1 MDLNSKWYHKMLEIA
16 NKASKVPGLKA
27 LLKPI
32 YYPIKKRVEVAQRKK
47 FLENGVNVLQ
57 KFDKCL
63 TENNIEYT
71 LAFGTLLGSVREKG
85 FIKHDLDID
94 VCIWGSQYSEKIK
107 SVLNS
112 AGFELIHAFIVED
125 GSIGREE
132 TYKCDGVAVDIF
144 YLYDDG
150 GEYPYCCDFSTINK
164 CPTFIQSMK
173 KYGRIKA
180 RRIELPISEERVKT
194 PFESIELYIPANAHE
209 ILQFRY
215 GPDYMIPNPNW
226 EIGSYNRHIREWDE
240 KVAYY
245 YEW

>member
-1 MDLNSKWYHKMLEIA
+1 MDLNSKWYHKMLEVA
-16 NKASKVPGLKA
+16 NKVAKVPGLKT

-32 YYPIKKRVEVAQRKK
+32 YYPIKKRVEIAQRKK
-47 FLENGVNVLQ
+47 FLNNGLQVLQ

-71 LAFGTLLGSVREKG
+71 LAFGTLLGAVREKG

-94 VCIWGSQYSEKIK
+94 VYVWGDQYSDNLVSILKF
-107 SVLNS
+107 
-112 AGFELIHAFIVED
+112 AGFERVHAFIVED

-132 TYKCDGVAVDIF
+132 TYKCDGVAIDIF

-150 GEYPYCCDFSTINK
+150 GEYPYCCDFGTMDN
-164 CPTFIQSMK
+164 CPTFSQSMK

-180 RRIELPISEERVKT
+180 RRIELPVSRQREKAL
-194 PFESIELYIPANAHE
+194 FESIELYIPSNAHK
-209 ILQFRY
+209 ILEFRY
-215 GPDYMIPNPNW
+215 GEDYMIPNPAW
-226 EIGSYNRHIREWDE
+226 GIGSYNKHIREWVE